1 MKKISLA
8 IIATSLLLSVQAF
21 AGSFSCNPEADAI
34 KQNYMAK
41 REALVM
47 LRGSLIASSAEANN
61 NYLESVASGINTN
74 DSGNRGGGAAGND
87 QMRLIMEQNAE
98 LMSDALDG
106 RTDIVNDVNSGL
118 SYVESQIAGLDSSMA
133 SELASLPAM
142 PAGSSGC
149 DFAVSSSPSAGFIEP
164 SNMGSIGAV
173 SIFAPDQL
181 TNLQNQSNSMLAEV
195 SRTANVGGGS
205 IFNSCVPQA
214 AVFAFCEGPRPCKK
228 CQPLRACWDNVCKEG
243 QNQY

>member
-34 KQNYMAK
+34 KQSYMAK
-41 REALVM
+41 REVLVM
-47 LRGSLIASSAEANN
+47 MRGDLIASSAEANN

-74 DSGNRGGGAAGND
+74 DAGNRGGGAAGNE

-98 LMSDALDG
+98 LMSGALDG
-106 RTDIVNDVNSGL
+106 RTDIVTDVNSGL
-118 SYVESQIAGLDSSMA
+118 SYIESQIAGLDSSMA

-142 PAGSSGC
+142 PAGSGC
-149 DFAVSSSPSAGFIEP
+149 DFSVSSSPSAGFIEP
-164 SNMGSIGAV
+164 PTSIGSIGEV
-173 SIFAPDQL
+173 SIFSPTQL
-181 TNLQNQSNSMLAEV
+181 TDLQNQSNSMLNEV
-195 SRTANVGGGS
+195 SRTANIGGGS